1 MLFDLKQKKKKSFFE
16 KIGNV
21 MAAVFKCA
29 LKLLTLTFIS
39 AESQDKTASVSTSY
53 VTEIT

>member
-16 KIGNV
+16 KIGTV

-29 LKLLTLTFIS
+29 LKLFTVTFIS
-39 AESQDKTASVSTSY
+39 PESQDKTASVATSY

>member
-16 KIGNV
+16 KIGIV

-29 LKLLTLTFIS
+29 LKLFTVTFIS
-39 AESQDKTASVSTSY
+39 SESQDKTASVATSY